1 MVEKTII
8 QVAAGLIEKDRRYLI
23 TKRPAGVHLAG
34 FWEFPGG
41 KRETGESLEQ
51 CLLRELKEE
60 LGIDI
65 TPGSPFHIIRH
76 EYPEKLV
83 ELHFFRCTI
92 RRGDESMAVRFS
104 QGPAHTEPPTLADV
118 LDCLAS
124 DASSTGRRILDARAN
139 STVDAPKVL
148 AYMTRARS

>member
-1 MVEKTII
+1 MKAEAEYRSMKKIV
-8 QVAAGLIEKDRRYLI
+8 QVAAGLIKKDHRYLI

-41 KRETGESLEQ
+41 KRETGESLEE

-83 ELHFFRCTI
+83 ELHFFCCTI
-92 RRGDESMAVRFS
+92 QSGEPQALGCEEWRWVAPEGLANYEFP
-104 QGPAHTEPPTLADV
+104 PADRPI
-118 LDCLAS
+118 S
-124 DASSTGRRILDARAN
+124 DMLHRLPGT
-139 STVDAPKVL
+139 T
-148 AYMTRARS
+148 

>member
-1 MVEKTII
+1 MAEKTII
-8 QVAAGLIEKDRRYLI
+8 QVAAGLIKKDRRYLI

-65 TPGSPFHIIRH
+65 IPGSPAHIIRH

-83 ELHFFRCTI
+83 ELHFFCCTI
-92 RRGDESMAVRFS
+92 QRGEPQALGCEELRWVAANDLLQYEFP
-104 QGPAHTEPPTLADV
+104 PADRPIIDMLQRTPGT
-118 LDCLAS
+118 
-124 DASSTGRRILDARAN
+124 T
-139 STVDAPKVL
+139 
-148 AYMTRARS
+148 

>member
-1 MVEKTII
+1 MIAKAECRSMKKIV
-8 QVAAGLIEKDRRYLI
+8 QVAAGLIKKEHHYLI

-65 TPGSPFHIIRH
+65 TPGPPFHIIRH

-83 ELHFFRCTI
+83 ELHFFCCTI
-92 RRGDESMAVRFS
+92 QSGEPQALGCEEWRWVAPESLVNYEFP
-104 QGPAHTEPPTLADV
+104 PADRPIIDMLQRTAGTA
-118 LDCLAS
+118 
-124 DASSTGRRILDARAN
+124 
-139 STVDAPKVL
+139 
-148 AYMTRARS
+148 

>member
-1 MVEKTII
+1 MAEKTII
-8 QVAAGLIEKDRRYLI
+8 QVAAGLIKKDRRYLI

-65 TPGSPFHIIRH
+65 IPGSPFHIIRH

-83 ELHFFRCTI
+83 ELHFFCCTI
-92 RRGDESMAVRFS
+92 QRGEPQALGCEELRWVAANDLLQYEFP
-104 QGPAHTEPPTLADV
+104 PADRPIIDMLQRTPGT
-118 LDCLAS
+118 
-124 DASSTGRRILDARAN
+124 T
-139 STVDAPKVL
+139 
-148 AYMTRARS
+148 